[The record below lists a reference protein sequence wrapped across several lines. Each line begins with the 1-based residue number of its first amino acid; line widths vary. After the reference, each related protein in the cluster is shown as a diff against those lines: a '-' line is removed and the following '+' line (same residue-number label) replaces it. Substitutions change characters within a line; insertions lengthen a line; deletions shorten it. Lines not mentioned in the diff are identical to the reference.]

1 MNAWPLNLR
10 WTPRN
15 IAIAAV
21 LLAAV
26 LLCWLPA
33 FNALADRYVDDGL
46 KRSLLSFATARA
58 LHSAVSVLQGTELAV
73 QPMGVGLTLTLGQAL
88 APINDLISQFADWM
102 LWASIAFGMQKLLLS
117 MGGSYAVTAVVSLV
131 ALAWLALHLQ
141 QRAPA
146 WLSRLLVVLLFT
158 RLVMPVTIIGSE
170 WLFQQFLAQPYQQNQ
185 LATESTVSQLQQ
197 LDISGDKAANA
208 STNPAT
214 PGTAT
219 VDAAAP
225 ATPSLWNRFKQWG
238 QQAQQ
243 AASDAATGMQKLVT
257 NPGDTLRQKLSQLE
271 RELDQQVERLITLIV
286 VFVLQTIVIPLA
298 LVWALLQLCKGLVAA
313 PRRATSTAV

>member
-15 IAIAAV
+15 IAIAVV

-33 FNALADRYVDDGL
+33 FHALADRYVDDGL

-117 MGGSYAVTAVVSLV
+117 MGGSAWVTGLVTVTALV
-131 ALAWLALHLQ
+131 WLWLRGQ
-141 QRAPA
+141 QRAPS
-146 WLSRLLVVLLFT
+146 WLTRLLVVMLFT
-158 RLVMPVTIIGSE
+158 RLVMPVTIMGSE
-170 WLFQQFLAQPYQQNQ
+170 WMFHQFLAQTYQQNQ
-185 LATESTVSQLQQ
+185 LATDATVTQLQT
-197 LDISGDKAANA
+197 LDINSDKAAA
-208 STNPAT
+208 TPPAT
-214 PGTAT
+214 GA
-219 VDAAAP
+219 DAAGTTADSAAP
-225 ATPSLWNRFKQWG
+225 GLWSRFKQWG

-243 AASDAATGMQKLVT
+243 AADDAASGVKKLVT
-257 NPGDTLRQKLSQLE
+257 NPGDVVRAKLADLQQQ
-271 RELDQQVERLITLIV
+271 LDQQVERLISLIV
-286 VFVLQTIVIPLA
+286 VFVLQTLVIPLA
-298 LVWALLQLCKGLVAA
+298 LVWALVQLCKGLVSSQR
-313 PRRATSTAV
+313 PRTQGA

>member
-1 MNAWPLNLR
+1 
-10 WTPRN
+10 
-15 IAIAAV
+15 
-21 LLAAV
+21 
-26 LLCWLPA
+26 
-33 FNALADRYVDDGL
+33 
-46 KRSLLSFATARA
+46 
-58 LHSAVSVLQGTELAV
+58 
-73 QPMGVGLTLTLGQAL
+73 
-88 APINDLISQFADWM
+88 
-102 LWASIAFGMQKLLLS
+102 MQKLLLS

-146 WLSRLLVVLLFT
+146 WLGRLLVVLLFT

-185 LATESTVSQLQQ
+185 LATEGTVSQLQQ

-214 PGTAT
+214 PG
-219 VDAAAP
+219 AAASAADP

-243 AASDAATGMQKLVT
+243 AASDAASGVQKLVT

-298 LVWALLQLCKGLVAA
+298 LVWALLQLCKSLVAA
-313 PRRATSTAV
+313 PRRATHSAA